1 MPSGSQGATGRQAA
15 AGEQPLAEAG
25 APAGGLASRELG
37 GRELSGR
44 ELSGRELGGRGTFG
58 RGLVARDQPGREL
71 SPPGAEQDTGP
82 LADGLGQGPPGGAP
96 TDPPGGSPGR
106 RALKNWRVRSRL
118 LLLIAI
124 PTVTALVFGGFSI
137 YSSVRSYQTYQRVE
151 QLATLGKDVTVLAQ
165 ALEDE
170 RDQTV
175 FYISLNATDGGRAAG
190 LSGRASIR
198 ANAVPQ
204 LTSLRQLYKVTN
216 QAAAQVSGLAGQI
229 TSGFPAQTQQAATAV
244 QQAVT
249 SSALTSLRTASTK
262 TLLPLLVVS
271 QKYGQTINTVL
282 AFNSNIGQGA
292 GDPSLAQT
300 VSVLGLVSAMQA
312 DASQQRAIVAAA
324 LNRGSFAPGELSALQ
339 DSVSSQ
345 QTSLQAF
352 DAAATPAQLQ
362 LWNNA
367 ASRSD
372 YDLSNSQEQQVL
384 ALANG
389 SRSGQSLGNDPTTP
403 DDWYTAM
410 SNTIRNQMGRVGQQ
424 LVDSAISRA
433 AALRKNAITTAAVVG
448 AIALIVL
455 ALAMLFTIMVARS
468 MVRPLRRL
476 RADALSIAGVQLPGM
491 VRRLS
496 ESEGTEGDIKIKP
509 VDVDSTDEIGE
520 VARAFDQVH
529 AEAVRLAS
537 NEARLRGN
545 VNAMFVNLSRR
556 SQSLVERQI
565 RLIDD
570 LEQGEQDSE
579 RLGSLFRLD
588 HLATRMRRNSENLL
602 VLAGHEAARR
612 WSQPVALV
620 DVLRAAV
627 SEIEHYERVVLN
639 VQPGIAVRGQ
649 VVNDVVHLL
658 AELIENAT
666 AFSSAQ
672 TQVNVSGHLLNSGGV
687 LLDITDQGVG
697 MAADEMAHANWRLDN
712 PPTVDVSVS
721 RRMGLFVVARLA
733 SRHGI
738 RVRLRPAPAGGLT
751 ALIWLPDET
760 VTHETGGT
768 PSGLRRF
775 EVDSPAVTDV
785 AVDSFPGLGQSAAGG
800 RSPAEAA
807 VAAARA
813 PRFTAPE
820 PPDEELPKIPEQA
833 RGVEGDDEPEGG
845 EAGKPPLPVRR
856 GGPLPVRGG
865 DGPGA
870 EGTPGGDKPPSL
882 PVWGNGSLPARG
894 ADALLG
900 REAAQDDEEPAGA
913 DRLPRRD
920 ALHAGDGL
928 SGGEALS
935 DGFRLPRRDGLPRR
949 DDQAEDDDGLPS
961 GDGLPRRER
970 PAAGPAEDEPN
981 GLPSH
986 GGSALPNRGIG
997 SLWDAAEDSRARED
1011 SEPEPEPVRD
1021 AVAPLSADVIV
1032 PEAPAGQDN
1041 RLPIFESVESDWF
1054 RQSRQ
1059 SARGAS
1065 QQDYPEIA
1073 TGWSSPADE
1082 GWHAAE
1088 TVESPTSGGLTAA
1101 GLPRRV
1107 PQANLVPG
1115 SVGDDEPGRVPSLVR
1130 SAAATRQ
1137 RMASFQRGSRQGRE
1151 ALKSTDEPESGEDS

>member
-1 MPSGSQGATGRQAA
+1 VRAKGRKSRRGVSEA
-15 AGEQPLAEAG
+15 AGEEISDTAPLFAGSHSAVPSAGQPGAGRPPGAGDRALAEAAALPSRAAGRDLPSRGPAERELTERDLALPVAQPG
-25 APAGGLASRELG
+25 AGPAGDE
-37 GRELSGR
+37 
-44 ELSGRELGGRGTFG
+44 
-58 RGLVARDQPGREL
+58 RDE
-71 SPPGAEQDTGP
+71 GP
-82 LADGLGQGPPGGAP
+82 LGGAP
-96 TDPPGGSPGR
+96 TDPPGHSPGR

-124 PTVTALVFGGFSI
+124 PTVTALVFGAFSI

-151 QLATLGKDVTVLAQ
+151 QLATLGKDVTVLSQ
-165 ALEDE
+165 ALENE
-170 RDQTV
+170 RDQTI
-175 FYISLNATDGGRAAG
+175 FYISLSGADGGRLAG
-190 LSGRASIR
+190 LSPQASVR
-198 ANAVPQ
+198 ANAQPQ
-204 LTSLRQLYKVTN
+204 LTSLRQLYAVTDR
-216 QAAAQVSGLAGQI
+216 AAAKVSTLAGHI
-229 TSGFPAQTQQAATAV
+229 TAGYPAQTQQAATAV
-244 QQAVT
+244 QQSVT
-249 SSALTSLRTASTK
+249 GSALSSLRTASTT
-262 TLLPLLVVS
+262 TLLPLLAVS

-282 AFNSNIGQGA
+282 AFSSNIGQGA
-292 GDPSLAQT
+292 GDASLAQT

-312 DASQQRAIVAAA
+312 DASQQRAILAAA
-324 LNRGSFAPGELSALQ
+324 LNQGGFAPGELSALQ

-345 QTSLQAF
+345 QTNLQAF
-352 DAAATPAQLQ
+352 NAAATPQQLQ

-372 YDLSNSQEQQVL
+372 YDLSNSQEQQALSL
-384 ALANG
+384 AGG

-403 DDWYTAM
+403 DDWYAAM
-410 SNTIRNQMGRVGQQ
+410 SNTISKQMGSVAQQ
-424 LVDSAISRA
+424 LVGTAISRA
-433 AALRKNAITTAAVVG
+433 SQLRKNAITTAAVVG
-448 AIALIVL
+448 AIVLIVL
-455 ALAMLFTIMVARS
+455 ALAMLFTIVVGRS

-496 ESEGTEGDIKIKP
+496 ESEGAEGDVKIKP

-570 LEQGEQDSE
+570 LEQGEQDSD

-612 WSQPVALV
+612 WTQPVALV

-751 ALIWLPDET
+751 GLIWLPDET
-760 VTHETGGT
+760 VTHETSET

-775 EVDSPAVTDV
+775 EVESPAV
-785 AVDSFPGLGQSAAGG
+785 PGLGEGFPDLSQPAAGG
-800 RSPAEAA
+800 RSAAEAA

-820 PPDEELPKIPEQA
+820 PLPDEDLPKIPEQA
-833 RGVEGDDEPEGG
+833 RGSGSDDEP
-845 EAGKPPLPVRR
+845 AGDDAGMPPLPVRR
-856 GGPLPVRGG
+856 NGSLPVRGG
-865 DGPGA
+865 DGPSGP
-870 EGTPGGDKPPSL
+870 EGPLGGTGDDSPAL
-882 PVWGNGSLPARG
+882 PVWGNGSLPGRG
-894 ADALLG
+894 VEALLG
-900 REAAQDDEEPAGA
+900 REDRPGDTELAGPGSA
-913 DRLPRRD
+913 DGDLLPRRD
-920 ALHAGDGL
+920 GQPESDGL
-928 SGGEALS
+928 PGG
-935 DGFRLPRRDGLPRR
+935 DGLPRR
-949 DDQAEDDDGLPS
+949 DGRPGAE
-961 GDGLPRRER
+961 GLPRRER
-970 PAAGPAEDEPN
+970 PAAGPADDESAP
-981 GLPSH
+981 LPVR
-986 GGSALPNRGIG
+986 GGG
-997 SLWDAAEDSRARED
+997 SLWDAAGEARPDER
-1011 SEPEPEPVRD
+1011 SEPEPES
-1021 AVAPLSADVIV
+1021 AHGAAAPLSANVIV
-1032 PEAPAGQDN
+1032 PEAPAGLDN

-1054 RQSRQ
+1054 RRSRQ
-1059 SARGAS
+1059 NAADAT
-1065 QQDYPEIA
+1065 QDLPEIA
-1073 TGWSSPADE
+1073 AGWSSPADE
-1082 GWHAAE
+1082 GWQAAE
-1088 TVESPTSGGLTAA
+1088 VVESPTSGGLTAA

-1115 SVGDDEPGRVPSLVR
+1115 SAGEADPGRVPSLVR

-1137 RMASFQRGSRQGRE
+1137 RMASFQRGARQGRQ
-1151 ALKSTDEPESGEDS
+1151 ALRSPDGPDGEDEDAT

>member
-1 MPSGSQGATGRQAA
+1 VQAKGRKSRRGVSDAAGEEIPGSAPLFAGSRSAMPSGGQPDAGRQPA
-15 AGEQPLAEAG
+15 AGERVLAEA
-25 APAGGLASRELG
+25 AALPSRAAGRDP
-37 GRELSGR
+37 
-44 ELSGRELGGRGTFG
+44 GGRG
-58 RGLVARDQPGREL
+58 LIDRDLTDRDL
-71 SPPGAEQDTGP
+71 APPGHEPGAGP
-82 LADGLGQGPPGGAP
+82 AGDEHDEGPPGGPP
-96 TDPPGGSPGR
+96 TDPPDRGPGR

-151 QLATLGKDVTVLAQ
+151 QLAKLGKDVTVLAQ
-165 ALEDE
+165 ALQNE
-170 RDQTV
+170 RDQTI
-175 FYISLNATDGGRAAG
+175 FYISLSGADGGRPAG
-190 LSGRASIR
+190 LSPHASIR
-198 ANAVPQ
+198 ANAQPQ
-204 LTSLRQLYKVTN
+204 LTSLHQLYAVTN
-216 QAAAQVSGLAGQI
+216 RAAATVSTLAARI
-229 TSGFPAQTQQAATAV
+229 TSGYPAQTQQAATAV
-244 QQAVT
+244 QQAIT
-249 SSALTSLRTASTK
+249 GSALSSMRTAATR

-292 GDPSLAQT
+292 GDASLAQT

-312 DASQQRAIVAAA
+312 DASQQRAILAAA
-324 LNRGSFAPGELSALQ
+324 LNQGSFAPGELSALQ

-352 DAAATPAQLQ
+352 NAAATPQQLQ
-362 LWNNA
+362 LWSNA

-372 YDLSNSQEQQVL
+372 YALSNSQEQQALSL
-384 ALANG
+384 AGG
-389 SRSGQSLGNDPTTP
+389 SRSGQSLANDPTTP
-403 DDWYTAM
+403 DDWYSAM
-410 SNTIRNQMGRVGQQ
+410 SNTIRRQMGTVAQQ

-433 AALRKNAITTAAVVG
+433 SGLRKNAITTAAVVG
-448 AIALIVL
+448 AIVLIVL
-455 ALAMLFTIMVARS
+455 ALAMLFTIVVGRS

-491 VRRLS
+491 VRQLS
-496 ESEGTEGDIKIKP
+496 ESEGAEGDVSIKP

-570 LEQGEQDSE
+570 LEQGEQDSD

-612 WSQPVALV
+612 WTQPVALV

-639 VQPGIAVRGQ
+639 VQPGIAVRGL

-672 TQVNVSGHLLNSGGV
+672 TQVSVSGHLLNSGGV

-760 VTHETGGT
+760 VTHETSGT

-775 EVDSPAVTDV
+775 EVESPAV
-785 AVDSFPGLGQSAAGG
+785 PGLGEGFPDFSQPAAGG
-800 RSPAEAA
+800 RTAAEAA

-813 PRFTAPE
+813 PRFTAAE
-820 PPDEELPKIPEQA
+820 PPEDDLPQVPEQA
-833 RGVEGDDEPEGG
+833 RRPGDDDGPAGD
-845 EAGKPPLPVRR
+845 EAGKPPLPLRR
-856 GGPLPVRGG
+856 NGSLPVRGG
-865 DGPGA
+865 DGPAGP
-870 EGTPGGDKPPSL
+870 EGPLGGTGDDSTAAL
-882 PVWGNGSLPARG
+882 PIWGNGSLPGRG
-894 ADALLG
+894 AEALLG
-900 REAAQDDEEPAGA
+900 REDRPGGEEPADG
-913 DRLPRRD
+913 DRLTRPD
-920 ALHAGDGL
+920 SEPDG
-928 SGGEALS
+928 
-935 DGFRLPRRDGLPRR
+935 
-949 DDQAEDDDGLPS
+949 DGLPS
-961 GDGLPRRER
+961 GDSLPGRDELPRRER
-970 PAAGPAEDEPN
+970 PAAGPADEESSP
-981 GLPSH
+981 LLMRS
-986 GGSALPNRGIG
+986 SG
-997 SLWDAAEDSRARED
+997 SLWDAAAEAQPDEE
-1011 SEPEPEPVRD
+1011 SEPEPVHGAAE
-1021 AVAPLSADVIV
+1021 PLSADVIV

-1054 RQSRQ
+1054 RRSRQ
-1059 SARGAS
+1059 SATDAT
-1065 QQDYPEIA
+1065 QDYPEIA
-1073 TGWSSPADE
+1073 AGWSSPADE

-1088 TVESPTSGGLTAA
+1088 AVESPASAGLTAA

-1115 SVGDDEPGRVPSLVR
+1115 SAGEADPGKVPSLVR

-1137 RMASFQRGSRQGRE
+1137 RMASFQRGARQGRE
-1151 ALKSTDEPESGEDS
+1151 ALRSPDGPGGEDEDAT